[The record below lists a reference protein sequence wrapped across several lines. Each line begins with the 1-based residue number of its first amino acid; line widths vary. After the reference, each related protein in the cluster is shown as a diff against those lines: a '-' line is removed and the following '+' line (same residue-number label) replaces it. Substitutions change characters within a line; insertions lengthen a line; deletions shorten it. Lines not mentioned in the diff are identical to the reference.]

1 MTELLDRPKIGP
13 DVTPDGLSGD
23 GERLA
28 PDSTGYTRGLG
39 AVGMGVTQNRKDG
52 PPPYE
57 LKYDLRCTRDGGAV
71 DVTPKTP
78 DGAPIVNNLP

>member
-13 DVTPDGLSGD
+13 DVT
-23 GERLA
+23 

-52 PPPYE
+52 PQPYE